1 MTDYELL
8 TKQLRALAETDRAY
22 MPLFSNAAALLRETL
37 PDVSWAGFYLLRGE
51 TLVLGPFQG
60 RPACIHIAKGRGVC
74 GTAAETDRVQRV
86 ADVHAFPGHIACDAA
101 SRSEIV
107 LPLHGG
113 GTVKAVLDL
122 DSPLPDRFSAAD
134 EDGLRA
140 FAAALD
146 ELTQYDEPAPAQE
159 PEPLPLLRPGR
170 YRHFKGNEYELLAVA
185 RHSESGEAMAVYRA
199 LCGEGG
205 VWVRPA
211 SMWSE
216 EVTRGGVTQP
226 RFTFI
231 GEASQ

>member
-8 TKQLRALAETDRAY
+8 TKQLRALAETDRTCL
-22 MPLFSNAAALLRETL
+22 PLFSNAAALLWEAL
-37 PDVSWAGFYLLRGE
+37 PDVNWAGFYLLRGE

-60 RPACIHIAKGRGVC
+60 RPACIHIARGRGVC
-74 GTAAETDRVQRV
+74 GTAAESDRVQRV

-107 LPLHGG
+107 LPLHSGG
-113 GTVKAVLDL
+113 AVAAVLDL

-146 ELTQYDEPAPAQE
+146 ELTEYGDHAPVREPAP
-159 PEPLPLLRPGR
+159 LPALKPGR
-170 YRHFKGNEYELLAVA
+170 YRHFKGKEYELLTVA
-185 RHSESGEAMAVYRA
+185 RHSESGEAMVVYRA
-199 LCGEGG
+199 LYGEGG

-216 EVTRGGVTQP
+216 EIAHDGVTQP

-231 GEASQ
+231 GEGDE